1 MALKDQ
7 LPEGFYKLFASKY
20 REYYI
25 RFLLALFH
33 ETAGLYSALSL
44 TEGQARAVIEEQMEG
59 EGMVFLE
66 EPEEEGENLTFI
78 PTPARFLGNLLS
90 WGWMVRE
97 FDERTNEYFYGF
109 PGYSLIWL
117 ELFEKLEEPE
127 EDVSHESMRS
137 VYSCLSTYLRD
148 GDQDLEILK
157 DGLKAARRLLQL
169 LSNMQ
174 SGLAAY
180 YDRLS
185 AQKEV
190 KGIQKVL
197 VEEMND
203 RDSRKYAILTSADSF
218 YRYKEAVKERI
229 QEIFEEHEKRRD
241 KLEGENGP
249 ETGLREENEETLRL
263 RERRIARTRE
273 GDGLAGRI
281 LKEFERIEV
290 KYNQLIEQKGVFA
303 ARANARIQYLM
314 REGRDG
320 EDDLLRLLALL
331 RSGEHRQEILADL
344 GAAMNLTAPERLMTE
359 DSFYSPREE
368 RREFAPSPKQ
378 EESGP
383 ENLEDFVVKPEY
395 SQKEIEEFI
404 RQNTRDGRF
413 QVTEH
418 TVNQVEDLEKLLLV
432 WRDGALGEDGM
443 EITGLGETPIRRLGY
458 KYTTFTMERNGQ
470 DD

>member
-44 TEGQARAVIEEQMEG
+44 TEGQVRAVIEEQMEG

-180 YDRLS
+180 SDRLS

-229 QEIFEEHEKRRD
+229 QEIFEEHEKRRE

-344 GAAMNLTAPERLMTE
+344 GAAMNLTAPERLMTG

>member
-33 ETAGLYSALSL
+33 ETSGLYSALSL

-148 GDQDLEILK
+148 GDQDMEILK

-203 RDSRKYAILTSADSF
+203 RDSRKFAILTSADSF

-229 QEIFEEHEKRRD
+229 QEIFEEHEMRRK
-241 KLEGENGP
+241 KLEREKGAQ
-249 ETGLREENEETLRL
+249 TGFEKENEETVRL

-273 GDGLAGRI
+273 GDELAGRI
-281 LKEFERIEV
+281 LREFDRIEV
-290 KYNQLIEQKGVFA
+290 KYNRLIEQKGVFA

-314 REGRDG
+314 RDGRDG
-320 EDDLLRLLALL
+320 EDDLLQLLALL
-331 RSGEHRQEILADL
+331 REGRYRQEILADL
-344 GAAMNLTAPERLMTE
+344 GAAMNLTASERLMTE

-368 RREFAPSPKQ
+368 RRAFSPSAQK
-378 EESGP
+378 EEPGS

-404 RQNTRDGRF
+404 RKNTRDGRF
-413 QVTEH
+413 QVTEN
-418 TVNQVEDLEKLLLV
+418 TVSQVEDLEKLLLV

>member
-1 MALKDQ
+1 M
-7 LPEGFYKLFASKY
+7 
-20 REYYI
+20 
-25 RFLLALFH
+25 
-33 ETAGLYSALSL
+33 
-44 TEGQARAVIEEQMEG
+44 
-59 EGMVFLE
+59 
-66 EPEEEGENLTFI
+66 
-78 PTPARFLGNLLS
+78 
-90 WGWMVRE
+90 
-97 FDERTNEYFYGF
+97 
-109 PGYSLIWL
+109 
-117 ELFEKLEEPE
+117 
-127 EDVSHESMRS
+127 
-137 VYSCLSTYLRD
+137 
-148 GDQDLEILK
+148 EILK

-229 QEIFEEHEKRRD
+229 QEIFEEHEKRRE

-344 GAAMNLTAPERLMTE
+344 GAAMNLTAPERLMTG

>member
-44 TEGQARAVIEEQMEG
+44 TEGQVRAVIEEQMEG

-229 QEIFEEHEKRRD
+229 QEIFEEHEKRRE

-320 EDDLLRLLALL
+320 EDD
-331 RSGEHRQEILADL
+331 
-344 GAAMNLTAPERLMTE
+344 
-359 DSFYSPREE
+359 
-368 RREFAPSPKQ
+368 
-378 EESGP
+378 
-383 ENLEDFVVKPEY
+383 
-395 SQKEIEEFI
+395 
-404 RQNTRDGRF
+404 
-413 QVTEH
+413 
-418 TVNQVEDLEKLLLV
+418 
-432 WRDGALGEDGM
+432 
-443 EITGLGETPIRRLGY
+443 
-458 KYTTFTMERNGQ
+458 
-470 DD
+470 

>member
-44 TEGQARAVIEEQMEG
+44 TEGQVRAVIEEQMEG

-229 QEIFEEHEKRRD
+229 QEIFEEHEKRRE

-344 GAAMNLTAPERLMTE
+344 GAAMNLTAPERLMTG

-432 WRDGALGEDGM
+432 WRDGALGEDSM

>member
-1 MALKDQ
+1 M
-7 LPEGFYKLFASKY
+7 
-20 REYYI
+20 
-25 RFLLALFH
+25 
-33 ETAGLYSALSL
+33 
-44 TEGQARAVIEEQMEG
+44 
-59 EGMVFLE
+59 
-66 EPEEEGENLTFI
+66 
-78 PTPARFLGNLLS
+78 
-90 WGWMVRE
+90 
-97 FDERTNEYFYGF
+97 
-109 PGYSLIWL
+109 
-117 ELFEKLEEPE
+117 
-127 EDVSHESMRS
+127 
-137 VYSCLSTYLRD
+137 
-148 GDQDLEILK
+148 
-157 DGLKAARRLLQL
+157 
-169 LSNMQ
+169 
-174 SGLAAY
+174 
-180 YDRLS
+180 
-185 AQKEV
+185 
-190 KGIQKVL
+190 
-197 VEEMND
+197 
-203 RDSRKYAILTSADSF
+203 
-218 YRYKEAVKERI
+218 
-229 QEIFEEHEKRRD
+229 
-241 KLEGENGP
+241 
-249 ETGLREENEETLRL
+249 
-263 RERRIARTRE
+263 
-273 GDGLAGRI
+273 
-281 LKEFERIEV
+281 

-344 GAAMNLTAPERLMTE
+344 GAAMNLTAPERLMTG

>member
-229 QEIFEEHEKRRD
+229 QEIFEEHEKRRE

-344 GAAMNLTAPERLMTE
+344 GAAMNLTAPERLMTG

>member
-44 TEGQARAVIEEQMEG
+44 TEGQVRAVIEEQMEG

-229 QEIFEEHEKRRD
+229 QEIFEEHEKRRE

-344 GAAMNLTAPERLMTE
+344 GAAMNLTAPERLMTG

>member
-1 MALKDQ
+1 MALNDQ

-229 QEIFEEHEKRRD
+229 QEIFEEHEKRRE

-344 GAAMNLTAPERLMTE
+344 GAAMNLTAPERLMTG

>member
-229 QEIFEEHEKRRD
+229 QEIFEEHEKRRE

-344 GAAMNLTAPERLMTE
+344 GAAMNLTAPERLMTG

-432 WRDGALGEDGM
+432 WRDGALGEDSM

>member
-44 TEGQARAVIEEQMEG
+44 TEGQVRAVIEEQMEG

-229 QEIFEEHEKRRD
+229 QEIFEEYEKRRE

-344 GAAMNLTAPERLMTE
+344 GAAMNLTAPERLMTG

>member
-44 TEGQARAVIEEQMEG
+44 TEGQVRAVIEEQMEG

-229 QEIFEEHEKRRD
+229 QEIFEEHEKRRE

-368 RREFAPSPKQ
+368 RRESAPSPKQ

-432 WRDGALGEDGM
+432 WRDGALGEDSM